1 MNLKEH
7 EAAERARKLLAESI
21 RFRTTIT
28 DTIKQEVCRSLSGG
42 ANLDYVHIRNKE
54 PKLPYRM
61 HTLRTTNLNKLLSS
75 DDW

>member
-7 EAAERARKLLAESI
+7 EAVERARKLLAESI

-28 DTIKQEVCRSLSGG
+28 ETIKQEVCRSLSGG
-42 ANLDYVHIRNKE
+42 ANLNYVHAKDKE
-54 PKLPYRM
+54 YKLPYRM
-61 HTLRTTNLNKLLSS
+61 HTLRTSNLSKLLSS

>member
-61 HTLRTTNLNKLLSS
+61 YTLRTTNLNKLLSS

>member
-7 EAAERARKLLAESI
+7 EVAERARRLLAESI

-42 ANLDYVHIRNKE
+42 ANLNYIHVRDKE

-61 HTLRTTNLNKLLSS
+61 HALRTSKLNKLLES
-75 DDW
+75 DDL

>member
-28 DTIKQEVCRSLSGG
+28 ETIKREVCRSLSGG
-42 ANLDYVHIRNKE
+42 ANLNYTHVRNKE

-61 HTLRTTNLNKLLSS
+61 HTLRSSNLNKLLSS